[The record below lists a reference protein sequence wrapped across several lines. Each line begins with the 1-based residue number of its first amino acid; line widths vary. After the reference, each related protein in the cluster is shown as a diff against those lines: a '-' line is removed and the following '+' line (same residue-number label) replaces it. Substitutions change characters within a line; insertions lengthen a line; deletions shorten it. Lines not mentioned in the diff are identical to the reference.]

1 VSTSVDGA
9 VVGAQAAGYVRNVA
23 LYREDL
29 RRYLRELNW
38 ADEWR
43 SAAFDNAE
51 DELAFHSTVLSRLYE
66 AGWNRYGWPE
76 DAGGLGGTEIHRAA
90 YFEELAAAMLPAPEQ
105 HWTLEVI
112 GPAVHHFAPHL
123 AAQFLPA
130 YLRGSEWWGQ
140 CFSEPEA
147 GSDLAALRC
156 RAVDDGAGGFV
167 INGQK
172 IWTSQGPTATR
183 FLLLARTGTPESRHR
198 GLSTF
203 LVDAGVA
210 GLTVRPIALASG
222 RRELAEVFF
231 DDVRV
236 PHDRLIGDIDA
247 GWAVV
252 MYLMQYE
259 RGMYGYAVLTTALTE
274 LGRLR
279 AEMVTHG
286 ASEASRER
294 FARIYVSVVAAQA
307 RAARTVRALAE
318 KRMVGP
324 ESSIDKLL
332 FAKAEKD
339 INDLILDVRREWM
352 IAGAA
357 PAATSSAGA
366 APAATSS
373 AGAAPA
379 ATSSTGAR
387 PGVGKELNAARAKW
401 WYTRA
406 ATIMGGS
413 AEVQRGIIA
422 DHILGLPKEQRR

>member
-1 VSTSVDGA
+1 LSAPVDNA
-9 VVGAQAAGYVRNVA
+9 VVGRRHDEYVSHVRS
-23 LYREDL
+23 YRQDF
-29 RRYLRELNW
+29 RRWLSELDW

-76 DAGGLGGTEIHRAA
+76 AAGGLGGTEIHRAA

-112 GPAVHHFAPHL
+112 GPATYHYAPLL
-123 AAQFLPA
+123 AAQYLPN
-130 YLRGSEWWGQ
+130 YLRGTEWWGQ
-140 CFSEPEA
+140 CFSEPES
-147 GSDLAALRC
+147 GSDLAGLRC
-156 RAVDDGAGGFV
+156 RATADGTGGFV
-167 INGQK
+167 VNGQK

-183 FLLLARTGTPESRHR
+183 FLLLARTGSPESRHR

-203 LVDAGVA
+203 LVDADTPGV
-210 GLTVRPIALASG
+210 TVRPITLASG

-236 PHDRLIGDIDA
+236 PHDRLIGHVDG
-247 GWAVV
+247 GWGVV

-259 RGMYGYAVLTTALTE
+259 RGMYGYAVTTTALTE

-286 ASEASRER
+286 ASAANRER
-294 FARIYVSVVAAQA
+294 FARLYVAVVAAQA
-307 RAARTVRALAE
+307 RGATTVRALAE
-318 KRMVGP
+318 GRTVGP
-324 ESSIDKLL
+324 ESSVDKLL
-332 FAKAEKD
+332 FARAEKD
-339 INDLILDVRREWM
+339 LNDLVLDVRREWM
-352 IAGAA
+352 MAGAA
-357 PAATSSAGA
+357 PAATSISGAG
-366 APAATSS
+366 PD
-373 AGAAPA
+373 GA
-379 ATSSTGAR
+379 
-387 PGVGKELNAARAKW
+387 KELDAARAKW

-422 DHILGLPKEQRR
+422 DHLLGLPKEKR

>member
-1 VSTSVDGA
+1 MGVIVSASVEAMPNTSVHVSD
-9 VVGAQAAGYVRNVA
+9 VAQ
-23 LYREDL
+23 YRQDF
-29 RRYLRELNW
+29 RRYLRDLDW
-38 ADEWR
+38 AEEWR
-43 SAAFDNAE
+43 SAAFDTAE

-66 AGWNRYGWPE
+66 AGWTRYGWPE

-112 GPAVHHFAPHL
+112 GPAVHRYAPHL
-123 AAQFLPA
+123 AAKYLPN
-130 YLRGSEWWGQ
+130 YLRGAEWWGQ
-140 CFSEPEA
+140 CFSEPES
-147 GSDLAALRC
+147 GSDLAGLRC
-156 RAVDDGAGGFV
+156 RATDDGAGGFV
-167 INGQK
+167 VNGQK

-203 LVDAGVA
+203 LVDADTPGV
-210 GLTVRPIALASG
+210 TVRPITLANG

-231 DDVRV
+231 DDARV
-236 PHDRLIGDIDA
+236 PRDRLIGDVDA

-286 ASEASRER
+286 ASEAARER
-294 FARIYVSVVAAQA
+294 FARIYVAVVAAQA
-307 RAARTVRALAE
+307 RGAKTVRALADH
-318 KRMVGP
+318 RMVGP
-324 ESSIDKLL
+324 DSSIDKLL

-352 IAGAA
+352 IAGVG
-357 PAATSSAGA
+357 PA
-366 APAATSS
+366 
-373 AGAAPA
+373 
-379 ATSSTGAR
+379 
-387 PGVGKELNAARAKW
+387 VGKELAATRAKW

-413 AEVQRGIIA
+413 AEVQKGIIA
-422 DHILGLPKEQRR
+422 DHILGLPKEKR